1 MKLAVVT
8 YEARGSYAAETVPDE
23 DLILSEILNELNV
36 SFEFEIWSDTS
47 VNWSKYELI
56 LVKSPWDYFDRYAEF
71 LLWCDVISQLGIP
84 VWNPIEVIKWNSD
97 KRYLHEIQ
105 EKGFPIV
112 PTRFLEKGSKLDLLK
127 AFEEF
132 DADQLIFK
140 PSVSGGAKNTIKI
153 SRDDWKNKKASL
165 TGLLAEEAYLLQPF
179 LKEVAEIGE
188 YSYLYFDGK
197 FSHAILKKAKKGDFR
212 VQHFFGGS
220 IEEVKPNPE
229 ELEYFDKLLQ
239 AFAKDCLYARVDG
252 VWTEGVFYLME
263 LELIEPYL
271 FLFLSDTAR
280 ENYKSALKKRLVE
293 FSVIK
298 SIL

>member
-1 MKLAVVT
+1 MKVAVVT

-36 SFEFEIWSDTS
+36 SYEFEIWSDTS
-47 VNWSKYELI
+47 VNWKTYELI
-56 LVKSPWDYFDRYAEF
+56 LIKSPWDYFDRYAEF
-71 LLWCDVISQLGIP
+71 LLWCDKISQLSIP

-97 KRYLHEIQ
+97 KSYLKKIQ

-112 PTRFLEKGSKLDLLK
+112 PTRFLEKGSKLDLSK
-127 AFEEF
+127 AFEGF
-132 DADQLIFK
+132 DTDQLIFK

-153 SRDDWKNKKASL
+153 SKGDWKNTEPTL
-165 TGLLAEEAYLLQPF
+165 TALLAEEDYLLQPF
-179 LKEVAEIGE
+179 VKEVAEVGE

-220 IEEVKPNPE
+220 IGKVNPDPE
-229 ELEYFDKLLQ
+229 QLEYFGKLLE
-239 AFAKDCLYARVDG
+239 AFAKDCLYARIDG
-252 VWTEGVFYLME
+252 VWKEGEFYLME

-271 FLFLSDTAR
+271 FLFLSDAAR
-280 ENYKSALKKRLVE
+280 ENYKTALKKRLNM
-293 FSVIK
+293 FSVTK
-298 SIL
+298 SYL